1 MAITGK
7 NRQELAETL
16 ALQVLTW
23 LAGNDDLFPVFLG
36 ATGASANDIAGNAAQ
51 PEFLGSVL
59 DFLLTDDAWVT
70 EFCNAVALPY
80 EAPMQARAA
89 LPGGE
94 VFNWT

>member
-1 MAITGK
+1 MGITGK
-7 NRQELAETL
+7 NRQEAAETL

-23 LAGNDDLFPVFLG
+23 LAGNEDLFPVFLG
-36 ATGASANDIAGNAAQ
+36 ATGASANDIAANAAQ

-59 DFLLTDDAWVT
+59 DFLLTDDVWVT
-70 EFCNAVALPY
+70 EFCNSVALPY
-80 EAPMQARAA
+80 EAPLQARAA

>member
-1 MAITGK
+1 MGITGN
-7 NRQELAETL
+7 NRQEAAETL

-23 LAGNDDLFPVFLG
+23 LAGNDDVFPVFLD
-36 ATGASANDIAGNAAQ
+36 ATGASATEVAKNAGQ

-59 DFLLTDDAWVT
+59 DFLLTNDVWVT
-70 EFCNAVALPY
+70 EFCHSAVLPY
-80 EAPMQARAA
+80 DAPLQARAA